1 MDIAGGVPKVRQ
13 SLPKVEAIGGLA
25 PLMQSVM
32 CHIGDCHA
40 PVLLRLRRI
49 RAMGSWLWPPR
60 SELARPARLFY
71 GRMK

>member
-13 SLPKVEAIGGLA
+13 SLPKVEAVGDLA

-32 CHIGDCHA
+32 CHFGHCHA

-49 RAMGSWLWPPR
+49 RAMGS
-60 SELARPARLFY
+60 
-71 GRMK
+71 

>member
-13 SLPKVEAIGGLA
+13 SLPNKEVIGDLA

-32 CHIGDCHA
+32 CHIGHCHA

-49 RAMGSWLWPPR
+49 RPMGSWLWSALRAGR
-60 SELARPARLFY
+60 SAHLFY
-71 GRMK
+71 RRMK